1 MPPTRQ
7 GVCMIYFHD
16 VTNKRICRFES
27 LPFEGRVVIELL
39 TGVVIRPV
47 KAGHEA
53 LEEALTNA
61 VVLDDWAEVLQTLND
76 CSKTMRKLHRL
87 LIMHSTNHDVFGPPE
102 KQRVCVD
109 VTDKTAR
116 LGMLV
121 VSDPMLRALAV
132 PVGTTL
138 CLNSQGCP
146 VQGGSPVL
154 VTTLINEIDTWAKA
168 LIRQLPSETAT
179 DLLAQWVRAW
189 NKQLDAIRQI
199 MQVDIDRLPDEID
212 WSNLLSA
219 TEVMK
224 VLEIA
229 STTLS
234 RYRDGRV
241 PSHKPPF
248 PKPITYKGRSPYWC
262 KNQIRAWRDSVDI

>member
-1 MPPTRQ
+1 MPSTRQ
-7 GVCMIYFHD
+7 EASMIYFHD
-16 VTNKRICRFES
+16 VTNKRICRFEC
-27 LPFEGRVVIELL
+27 LPFEGRVMVELF
-39 TGVVIRPV
+39 TGAVIRPV
-47 KAGHEA
+47 KTDRES

-61 VVLDDWAEVLQTLND
+61 VVLDDWADILQTLND
-76 CSKTMRKLHRL
+76 YSKAMRKLHRL
-87 LIMHSTNHDVFGPPE
+87 LITHSTNHDVFGPPE
-102 KQRVCVD
+102 KQRVCVE
-109 VTDKTAR
+109 VTDKTTR

-121 VSDPMLRALAV
+121 VSDSMLRALAV

-138 CLNSQGCP
+138 CLNAQGYP
-146 VQGGSPVL
+146 VQGGSPTL
-154 VTTLINEIDTWAKA
+154 VNTLISEIDTWAKTM
-168 LIRQLPSETAT
+168 IRQLPSETAT
-179 DLLAQWVRAW
+179 DLLAQWECAW
-189 NKQLDAIRQI
+189 NRQLDAIRQI

>member
-1 MPPTRQ
+1 
-7 GVCMIYFHD
+7 MIYFHD

-27 LPFEGRVVIELL
+27 LPFEGWVVIELL
-39 TGVVIRPV
+39 TGVVIRSV
-47 KAGHEA
+47 KAGREA
-53 LEEALTNA
+53 LEEVLTNA
-61 VVLDDWAEVLQTLND
+61 VVLDDWAEILQTLND
-76 CSKTMRKLHRL
+76 YSKTMRKLHRL
-87 LIMHSTNHDVFGPPE
+87 LITHSTNHGVFGPPE
-102 KQRVCVD
+102 KQRVCVE
-109 VTDKTAR
+109 VTDKTTR

-132 PVGTTL
+132 PVGTVL

-154 VTTLINEIDTWAKA
+154 VKTLISEIDTWAKA
-168 LIRQLPSETAT
+168 LIRQLPSQTAI
-179 DLLAQWVRAW
+179 DLLAQWECTW
-189 NKQLDAIRQI
+189 DKQLDAIRQI
-199 MQVDIDRLPDEID
+199 MQVDVDRLPDEID

-219 TEVMK
+219 AEVMK
-224 VLEIA
+224 ALGIA

-234 RYRDGRV
+234 RYRYGRV

-262 KNQIRAWRDSVDI
+262 KSQIRTWRDTTCL